1 MKCNRCK
8 KEIGRVEPFVVFYAR
23 ATTGHKQ
30 TFVLCPACSTGFV
43 DFMKAGKKDP
53 PTETVPA
60 QEGT

>member
-53 PTETVPA
+53 PAER
-60 QEGT
+60 